1 MSGHNKWSKIK
12 HKKAAT
18 DAQKGKVFSKH
29 SALITME
36 VKKANGDANSP
47 SVVAAIERAKKDS
60 MPKDNIERA
69 VQKGC
74 GTGADSLEEALYEG
88 YGPGGAAILI
98 EVVTDNNKRTA
109 PEIRHIFSKA
119 GLELGTPGSAAW
131 AFTKTNDG
139 YVPNTPMELDDAT
152 GEKLAD
158 FIEKLEEQEADE
170 RRKSV
175 EYYSGKRKQIDW
187 LKEAK

>member
-18 DAQKGKVFSKH
+18 DAVKSKVFSKH

-36 VKKANGDANSP
+36 VKKAGGDVNSA
-47 SVVAAIERAKKDS
+47 SVLAAVERAKKDS
-60 MPKDNIERA
+60 MPKDNIEKA
-69 VQKGC
+69 LQKGS
-74 GTGADSLEEALYEG
+74 GAGGAMLEEILFEG
-88 YGPGGAAILI
+88 YGPGGVALMI
-98 EVVTDNNKRTA
+98 EAVTDNNNRTA

-131 AFTKTNDG
+131 AFTKTSEG
-139 YVPNTPMELDDAT
+139 YVPNNPMELDDDT

-158 FIEKLEEQEADE
+158 FIEKLEEQDDVTNVYTAADSLE
-170 RRKSV
+170 
-175 EYYSGKRKQIDW
+175 D
-187 LKEAK
+187 